1 MAVLVRLSQCWY
13 PSDMSQ
19 ISAPPPN
26 ARHGRS
32 RAAPQT
38 YSARFKS
45 SALYRLLLLGQAP
58 KGVRFT
64 VPELWPGNPDT
75 GRDILAGTFRHRDE
89 VHNLSSAN
97 DLPANASA
105 TWIAWF
111 HGHSWLR
118 DLCAL
123 GGGEA
128 PYFAREWLSAWMDN
142 NRTWEQTAW
151 APAVTAERLIN
162 WCQHWSFLVRDD
174 ATGPFEKMLRRT
186 AGRDARHLLWT
197 IPPTDAGFIR
207 LHAIKGQAYGVF
219 ALLGGEGR
227 MARTLNM
234 LEREISAQVLPDGGH
249 VERSPQTLSDVL
261 KDLLELRALLSTA
274 TGDVPGFLQNAID
287 RVAPMLRALRHP
299 DGGLAVFNGGLE
311 GDPARLDMILAQTD
325 SNAKPPRNAPHAG
338 FQRLNAG
345 AVNIIMDCGQ
355 PSSVGRSQHAGTL
368 SFELS
373 IGKHR
378 LFVNCGARQGR
389 QDPWRTALAAT
400 AAHSSMSVN
409 ETSSSAFALD
419 GKLRQRPEHVT
430 CNRQD
435 VDEGTLAEA
444 SHDGYMDAFGLTHHR
459 ALFLASH
466 GTDIRGE
473 DRLVGAGGE
482 HFTLRFHLHP
492 SVKASVLGDGH
503 DVLLHL
509 PGKEAWR
516 LRTSAQDV
524 KLEASVYLGHGGE
537 QRRSEQIVI
546 DGPLSGNGALV
557 KWALTRDRT

>member
-1 MAVLVRLSQCWY
+1 MSSGTGHTPST
-13 PSDMSQ
+13 PSDPAQSPARV
-19 ISAPPPN
+19 SAH
-26 ARHGRS
+26 AVVRTGG
-32 RAAPQT
+32 
-38 YSARFKS
+38 ARFKA

-58 KGVRFT
+58 KGIRFT
-64 VPELWPGNPDT
+64 VPDLWPGNPDV
-75 GRDILAGTFRHRDE
+75 GRDILAGTFRYRDE
-89 VHNLSSAN
+89 AHALSSAD

-105 TWIAWF
+105 AWLEWF
-111 HGHSWLR
+111 HGHCWLR

-128 PYFAREWLSAWMDN
+128 PYFAREWLSAWMDGN
-142 NRTWEQTAW
+142 KTWGPVSW
-151 APAVTAERLIN
+151 ASDVTAERLIN
-162 WCQHWSFLVRDD
+162 WCQHWRFLVRDD
-174 ATGPFEKMLRRT
+174 ATGPFEKMLRRS

-197 IPPTDAGFIR
+197 APPTQAGFSR
-207 LHAIKGQAYGVF
+207 LHALKGQAFGVF
-219 ALLGGEGR
+219 ALLGGESR
-227 MARTLNM
+227 KARTLNL

-249 VERSPQTLSDVL
+249 VERNPETLSEVL

-287 RVAPMLRALRHP
+287 RAAPMLRALRHP

-311 GDPARLDMILAQTD
+311 GDPAWLDLILAQTD
-325 SNAKPPRNAPHAG
+325 SSAKPPRNAPHAG

-345 AVNIIMDCGQ
+345 AVNIVMDCGQ
-355 PSSVGRSQHAGTL
+355 PSSMGQSQHAGTL

-378 LFVNCGARQGR
+378 LFVNCGARAGAH
-389 QDPWRTALAAT
+389 DPWRTALAAT
-400 AAHSSMSVN
+400 AAHSTLTVN
-409 ETSSSAFALD
+409 DTSSSAFALD
-419 GKLRQRPEHVT
+419 GNLRHHPEHVT

-435 VDEGTLAEA
+435 VEEGTLAEA
-444 SHDGYMDAFGLTHHR
+444 SHDGYMDAFGLSHHR

-466 GTDIRGE
+466 GTDVRGE

-482 HFTLRFHLHP
+482 HFTVRFHLHP

-503 DVLLHL
+503 DVLLNL

-516 LRTSAQDV
+516 LRTSAQEV
-524 KLEASVYLGHGGE
+524 KLESSVYLGHGGE

-546 DGPLSGNGALV
+546 SGPLSGNGALV
-557 KWALTRDRT
+557 KWALTRDGA